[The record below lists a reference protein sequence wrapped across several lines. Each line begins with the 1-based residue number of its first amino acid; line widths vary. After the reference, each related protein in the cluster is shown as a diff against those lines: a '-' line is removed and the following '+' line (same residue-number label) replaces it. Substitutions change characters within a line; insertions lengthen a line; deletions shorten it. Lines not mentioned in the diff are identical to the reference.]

1 MVSFSTPGDATAL
14 YTESVRA
21 FQACA
26 NRRYTYDQPGQP
38 AAVWNVREV
47 ASTGGVLAAT
57 LNQEGTD
64 DWVCRRA
71 LTTAGTI
78 VIDILTCS
86 DNPTDPAAVTIARQI
101 AAKVTGQ

>member
-1 MVSFSTPGDATAL
+1 MWHRDWQTVRIQTVHEPGDDFAHLAHQSVVSFSTPGDATAL

-71 LTTAGTI
+71 
-78 VIDILTCS
+78 
-86 DNPTDPAAVTIARQI
+86 
-101 AAKVTGQ
+101 